1 MNLTILMMTILT
13 KKGFISSNPGSSVSH
28 ARLPP
33 SFFNSE
39 VLQKE
44 NFPIK
49 QDKGEKIECVRD
61 IDYIDIDYEGN
72 PIDAVVLKVF
82 VDSKLYYM
90 ITRDELDKIMKD
102 LLSYFK
108 VSVEK
113 HRT

>member
-13 KKGFISSNPGSSVSH
+13 KKGFISSDPGSSVSH

-49 QDKGEKIECVRD
+49 QKKRQFPVIGNRRDKNTYYSADLDGMIML
-61 IDYIDIDYEGN
+61 IGN
-72 PIDAVVLKVF
+72 HTFPTEEQGF
-82 VDSKLYYM
+82 
-90 ITRDELDKIMKD
+90 
-102 LLSYFK
+102 F
-108 VSVEK
+108 
-113 HRT
+113 

>member
-13 KKGFISSNPGSSVSH
+13 KKGFISSDPGSSVSH

-49 QDKGEKIECVRD
+49 KKENTFEISFKKCSLSDVCCIAFQPPAIHS
-61 IDYIDIDYEGN
+61 
-72 PIDAVVLKVF
+72 ASQFFVL
-82 VDSKLYYM
+82 
-90 ITRDELDKIMKD
+90 I
-102 LLSYFK
+102 
-108 VSVEK
+108 
-113 HRT
+113 